1 MSPDLKDVL
10 IATIPSIL
18 PALMVGIGILI
29 NKYDITTLR
38 AEVVGLRAEVHSDM
52 NAMRAQF
59 HSDINGLRADIATL
73 VSISNEL
80 DKRVT
85 RLEDKS

>member
-1 MSPDLKDVL
+1 
-10 IATIPSIL
+10 
-18 PALMVGIGILI
+18 
-29 NKYDITTLR
+29 
-38 AEVVGLRAEVHSDM
+38 M

-59 HSDINGLRADIATL
+59 HSGINGLRADIATL